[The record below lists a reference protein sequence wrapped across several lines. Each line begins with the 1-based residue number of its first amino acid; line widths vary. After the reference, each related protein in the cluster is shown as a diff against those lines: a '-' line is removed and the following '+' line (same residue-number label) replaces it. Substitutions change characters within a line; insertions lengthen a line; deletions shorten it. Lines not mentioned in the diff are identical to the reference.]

1 MPMLLLK
8 KTGRRRQVREV
19 CRLCTI
25 MRRVTA
31 SVLVVMISLLIG
43 LQESGLLSGG
53 DDNANTV
60 EPNISPG
67 DHLQ

>member
-1 MPMLLLK
+1 MLLLK
-8 KTGRRRQVREV
+8 KTGRRRQAREV

-31 SVLVVMISLLIG
+31 LLLVVMVGLLIG

-60 EPNISPG
+60 ESDISPA